1 MKKMAMKRPA
11 CLQGRARHGLSAR
24 AVLPVALAAAVAMS
38 WGSMVQAQDKEAS
51 AYRETQLGLYVTAEE
66 AYELMQE
73 ERDAVLIDV
82 RDPIEIK
89 FTGFAEPTD
98 IHVPWVLAN
107 RARFDDEAQTWP
119 IVRNPDFQDQI
130 RAELDAHDVAEDA
143 PIIMMCRSGSTR
155 SAPAADLLA
164 DMGYSEVY
172 SVSDGFEGGK
182 LAEGDSAGV
191 RARNGWRNSG
201 LPWSYSIDPD
211 VAWYEG
217 KYDAQ

>member
-1 MKKMAMKRPA
+1 MIGSNVMHHRFFARTSLPMAI
-11 CLQGRARHGLSAR
+11 
-24 AVLPVALAAAVAMS
+24 AAALAMS
-38 WGSMVQAQDKEAS
+38 WGSVAQAQDEEAA
-51 AYRETQLGLYVTAEE
+51 AYRETQLGLYVTAKE
-66 AYELMQE
+66 AYALMQE
-73 ERDAVLIDV
+73 ESDAVLIDV

-107 RARFDDEAQTWP
+107 RARFDDEAKTWP

-130 RAELDAHDVAEDA
+130 RAELQAHDVDEDT

-191 RARNGWRNSG
+191 RARDGWRNSG
-201 LPWSYSIDPD
+201 LPWSYNIDPD

-217 KYDAQ
+217 KYDEE